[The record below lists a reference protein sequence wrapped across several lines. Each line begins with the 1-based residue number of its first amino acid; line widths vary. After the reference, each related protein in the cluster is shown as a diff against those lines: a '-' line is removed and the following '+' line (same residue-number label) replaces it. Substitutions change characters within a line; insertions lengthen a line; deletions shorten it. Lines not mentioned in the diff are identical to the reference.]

1 MAGSETIRPGGR
13 KKAVLQYII
22 KRILQAIP
30 LLIGVSI
37 IGFSMMHLAP
47 GGPLA
52 VYTLNPTIT
61 AQDIERIKQVF
72 GLDQPLHIQYLKWA
86 YGIFTGNWGYTFFG
100 GRPVLDVILERLP
113 ATLLLMG
120 SGMSL
125 AIILGMLIGILGA
138 VRRYSIFDYLATSG
152 AMVALSF
159 PTFWFGLMTIF
170 VFSLKLGWL
179 PSGGMFTLGGEED
192 ILDLVRHLIL
202 PTVVL
207 ALVLVAQWSR
217 YSRSSFLEVIHQD
230 YIRTAKS
237 KGLSAGRI
245 LFRHAFPNA
254 VAPLIALAGI
264 QLPWLFSGALV
275 TETIFGWPGMG
286 RLFVDALT
294 MKEYP
299 VLMGMI
305 MITAIF
311 VIIGNLL
318 ADVINALID
327 PRIRLQ

>member
-1 MAGSETIRPGGR
+1 MF
-13 KKAVLQYII
+13 QYII
-22 KRILQAIP
+22 KRLLQAIP

-37 IGFSMMHLAP
+37 IGFAMMHLAP

-61 AQDIERIKQVF
+61 AQDIARIKQVF
-72 GLDQPLHIQYLKWA
+72 GLDQPMYVQYFKWA
-86 YGIFTGNWGYTFFG
+86 YGMFTGNWGYTFFG
-100 GRPVLDVILERLP
+100 GRPVLHVIMERVP
-113 ATLLLMG
+113 ATLILMG

-125 AIILGMLIGILGA
+125 AMLIGLLIGVLGA
-138 VRRYSIFDYLATSG
+138 VKRYSVFDYLATTG

-170 VFSLKLGWL
+170 LFSLKLGWL
-179 PSGGMFTLGGEED
+179 PSGGMFTLGGDEG
-192 ILDLVRHLIL
+192 ILDLMRHLAL
-202 PTVVL
+202 PAVVL
-207 ALVLVAQWSR
+207 ALALIAIWSR
-217 YSRSSFLEVIHQD
+217 YTRSSFLEVINQD
-230 YIRTAKS
+230 YIRTARS
-237 KGLSAGRI
+237 KGISGPRI

-254 VAPLIALAGI
+254 LAPLVTLAGI

-275 TETIFGWPGMG
+275 TESIFGWPGMG
-286 RLFVDALT
+286 LLFVNALS

-305 MITAIF
+305 MVTAMA

-318 ADVINALID
+318 ADVINATID
-327 PRIRLQ
+327 PRVRLE

>member
-1 MAGSETIRPGGR
+1 
-13 KKAVLQYII
+13 VLQYII
-22 KRILQAIP
+22 KRLLQAIP

-37 IGFSMMHLAP
+37 IGFGMMHLAP

-61 AQDIERIKQVF
+61 AQDIERIKHVF
-72 GLDQPLHIQYLKWA
+72 GLDQPVHIQYFKWA
-86 YGIFTGNWGYTFFG
+86 SGIFTGNWGYTFFG
-100 GRPVLDVILERLP
+100 GRPVLDVILERFP

-120 SGMSL
+120 SAMSL
-125 AIILGMLIGILGA
+125 AIIIGMLIGILGA
-138 VRRYSIFDYLATSG
+138 VRRYSIFDYLATTG

-170 VFSLKLGWL
+170 IFSLKLGWL

-192 ILDLVRHLIL
+192 ILDLFRHLLL

-237 KGLSAGRI
+237 KGLSGARI
-245 LFRHAFPNA
+245 LLRHAFPNA

-327 PRIRLQ
+327 PRIRLE

>member
-1 MAGSETIRPGGR
+1 M
-13 KKAVLQYII
+13 LQYII

-61 AQDIERIKQVF
+61 AQDIERIKQIF

-100 GRPVLDVILERLP
+100 GRPVLDVILERFP

-192 ILDLVRHLIL
+192 IMDLLRHLIL

-299 VLMGMI
+299 VLMGMV

-318 ADVINALID
+318 ADVINALIV

>member
-1 MAGSETIRPGGR
+1 
-13 KKAVLQYII
+13 VFQFII
-22 KRILQAIP
+22 KRLLQAIP
-30 LLIGVSI
+30 LLIGVSV
-37 IGFSMMHLAP
+37 IGFAMMHLAP

-61 AQDIERIKQVF
+61 AQDIERIKHVF
-72 GLDQPLHIQYLKWA
+72 GLDQPIYIQYLKWA
-86 YGIFTGNWGYTFFG
+86 TGMFTGNWGNTFFG
-100 GRPVLDVILERLP
+100 GRPVLDVILERIP
-113 ATLLLMG
+113 ATFLLMG

-125 AIILGMLIGILGA
+125 AIVIGMLIGILGA
-138 VRRYSIFDYLATSG
+138 VRRYSVFDYLATTG

-159 PTFWFGLMTIF
+159 PTFWFGLMAIF
-170 VFSLKLGWL
+170 VFALKLGLL
-179 PSGGMFTLGGEED
+179 PSGGMYTLGGEEGV
-192 ILDLVRHLIL
+192 LDLLRHLIL

-217 YSRSSFLEVIHQD
+217 YTRSSFLEVIHQD

-237 KGLSAGRI
+237 KGLSDFRV

-275 TETIFGWPGMG
+275 TETIFGWPGIG
-286 RLFVDALT
+286 RLFVDSLT

-299 VLMGMI
+299 VLMGMV
-305 MITAIF
+305 MLTAAA

-327 PRIRLQ
+327 PRIRLE

>member
-1 MAGSETIRPGGR
+1 VFQFILKRLVQ
-13 KKAVLQYII
+13 AV
-22 KRILQAIP
+22 P

-37 IGFSMMHLAP
+37 IGFAMMHLAP

-61 AQDIERIKQVF
+61 AQDIARIKQVF
-72 GLDQPLHIQYLKWA
+72 GLDQPMYIQYFKWA
-86 YGIFTGNWGYTFFG
+86 YGMFTGNWGNTFFG
-100 GRPVLDVILERLP
+100 GRPVLDVIMERVP
-113 ATLLLMG
+113 ATFILMG

-125 AIILGMLIGILGA
+125 AIIIGMLIGILGA
-138 VRRYSIFDYLATSG
+138 VKR
-152 AMVALSF
+152 
-159 PTFWFGLMTIF
+159 LMTIF
-170 VFSLKLGWL
+170 LFSLKLGWL
-179 PSGGMFTLGGEED
+179 PSGGMFTLGGDEG
-192 ILDLVRHLIL
+192 ILDLLMHLIL
-202 PTVVL
+202 PAVVL

-217 YSRSSFLEVIHQD
+217 YTRSSFLEVINQD
-230 YIRTAKS
+230 YIRTARS
-237 KGLSAGRI
+237 KGLTGRRI
-245 LFRHAFPNA
+245 LLRHAFPNA
-254 VAPLIALAGI
+254 LAPLVTLAGI

-305 MITAIF
+305 MITAIA

-318 ADVINALID
+318 ADVINAMID
-327 PRIRLQ
+327 PRLRLEK

>member
-1 MAGSETIRPGGR
+1 
-13 KKAVLQYII
+13 VLQYII

-61 AQDIERIKQVF
+61 AQDIERIKIVF
-72 GLDQPLHIQYLKWA
+72 GLDQPVYIQYLKWA
-86 YGIFTGNWGYTFFG
+86 YGIFTGNWGNTFFG
-100 GRPVLDVILERLP
+100 GRPVLDVILERIP

-120 SGMSL
+120 SGMAL
-125 AIILGMLIGILGA
+125 AMVIGMCIGILGA
-138 VRRYSIFDYLATSG
+138 VKRYSIFDYLATSG

-159 PTFWFGLMTIF
+159 PTFWFGLMAIF
-170 VFSLKLGWL
+170 IFSLKLGWL
-179 PSGGMFTLGGEED
+179 PSGGMYTLGGEET
-192 ILDLVRHLIL
+192 ILDLIRHLIL
-202 PTVVL
+202 PTMVL

-237 KGLSAGRI
+237 KGLSPSRI

-254 VAPLIALAGI
+254 VSPLIALAGV
-264 QLPWLFSGALV
+264 QLPWLFSGALI
-275 TETIFGWPGMG
+275 TETIFSWPGMG

-299 VLMGMI
+299 ILMGMV
-305 MITAIF
+305 MITAMA
-311 VIIGNLL
+311 VILGNLL
-318 ADVINALID
+318 ADLINALID
-327 PRIRLQ
+327 PRIRLE

>member
-1 MAGSETIRPGGR
+1 MFQFILKRLVQ
-13 KKAVLQYII
+13 AV
-22 KRILQAIP
+22 P

-37 IGFSMMHLAP
+37 IGFAMMHLAP

-61 AQDIERIKQVF
+61 AQDIARIKQVF
-72 GLDQPLHIQYLKWA
+72 GLDQPMYIQYFKWA
-86 YGIFTGNWGYTFFG
+86 YGMFTGNWGNTFFG
-100 GRPVLDVILERLP
+100 GRPVLDVIMERVP
-113 ATLLLMG
+113 ATFILMG

-125 AIILGMLIGILGA
+125 AIIIGMLIGILGA
-138 VRRYSIFDYLATSG
+138 VKRYSVFDYLATTG

-170 VFSLKLGWL
+170 LFSLKLGWL
-179 PSGGMFTLGGEED
+179 PSGGMFTLGGDEG
-192 ILDLVRHLIL
+192 ILDLLMHLIL
-202 PTVVL
+202 PAVVL

-217 YSRSSFLEVIHQD
+217 YTRSSFLEVINQD
-230 YIRTAKS
+230 YIRTARS
-237 KGLSAGRI
+237 KGLTGRRI
-245 LFRHAFPNA
+245 LLRHAFPNA
-254 VAPLIALAGI
+254 LAPLVTLAGI

-305 MITAIF
+305 MITAIA

-318 ADVINALID
+318 ADVINAMID
-327 PRIRLQ
+327 PRLRLEK

>member
-1 MAGSETIRPGGR
+1 MH
-13 KKAVLQYII
+13 AV
-22 KRILQAIP
+22 P

-37 IGFSMMHLAP
+37 IGFAMMHLAP

-61 AQDIERIKQVF
+61 AQDIARIKQIF
-72 GLDQPLHIQYLKWA
+72 GLDQPMYIQYFKWA
-86 YGIFTGNWGYTFFG
+86 YGMFTGNWGYTFFG
-100 GRPVLDVILERLP
+100 GRPVLNVILERVP
-113 ATLLLMG
+113 ATFILMG

-125 AIILGMLIGILGA
+125 AIIIGMLIGILGA
-138 VRRYSIFDYLATSG
+138 VRRYSVFDYLATTG

-170 VFSLKLGWL
+170 FFSLKLGWL
-179 PSGGMFTLGGEED
+179 PSGGMFTLGGEEG
-192 ILDLVRHLIL
+192 ILDLVIHLIL
-202 PTVVL
+202 PAVVL

-217 YSRSSFLEVIHQD
+217 YTRSSFLEVINQD
-230 YIRTAKS
+230 YIRTARS
-237 KGLSAGRI
+237 KGLSGRRI

-254 VAPLIALAGI
+254 LAPLVTLAGI

-305 MITAIF
+305 MITAIA
-311 VIIGNLL
+311 VIIGNLV
-318 ADVINALID
+318 ADVINAMID
-327 PRIRLQ
+327 PRLRLE

>member
-1 MAGSETIRPGGR
+1 MFQFI
-13 KKAVLQYII
+13 V
-22 KRILQAIP
+22 KRLLQAIP

-37 IGFSMMHLAP
+37 IGFAMMHLAP

-61 AQDIERIKQVF
+61 AQDIERIKHVF
-72 GLDQPLHIQYLKWA
+72 GLDQPIYIQYVKWA
-86 YGIFTGNWGYTFFG
+86 TGMFTGNWGNTFFG
-100 GRPVLDVILERLP
+100 GRPVLDVIMERMP
-113 ATLLLMG
+113 ATFLLMG
-120 SGMSL
+120 SGMSV
-125 AIILGMLIGILGA
+125 AILIGMLIGILGA
-138 VRRYSIFDYLATSG
+138 VRRYSVFDYLATTG

-170 VFSLKLGWL
+170 IFSLKLGWL
-179 PSGGMFTLGGEED
+179 PSGGMFTLGGDED
-192 ILDLVRHLIL
+192 ILDLIKHLIL

-217 YSRSSFLEVIHQD
+217 YTRSSFLEVIHQD

-237 KGLSAGRI
+237 KGLSGSRV

-254 VAPLIALAGI
+254 VSPLIALAGV

-286 RLFVDALT
+286 RLFVDSLT

-305 MITAIF
+305 MITAIA

-327 PRIRLQ
+327 PRIRLE

>member
-1 MAGSETIRPGGR
+1 
-13 KKAVLQYII
+13 VLQYII

-61 AQDIERIKQVF
+61 AQDIERIKQIF

-100 GRPVLDVILERLP
+100 GRPVLNVILERFP

-192 ILDLVRHLIL
+192 IMDLLRHLIL

-299 VLMGMI
+299 VLMGMV

>member
-1 MAGSETIRPGGR
+1 MF
-13 KKAVLQYII
+13 QFII
-22 KRILQAIP
+22 KRLLQAIP

-37 IGFSMMHLAP
+37 IGFAMMHLAP

-61 AQDIERIKQVF
+61 AQDIERIKHVF
-72 GLDQPLHIQYLKWA
+72 GLDQPIYIQYFKWA
-86 YGIFTGNWGYTFFG
+86 TGMFSGNWGNTFFG
-100 GRPVLDVILERLP
+100 GRPVLDVILERMP
-113 ATLLLMG
+113 ATFLLMG
-120 SGMSL
+120 SGMSV
-125 AIILGMLIGILGA
+125 AILIGMLIGILGA
-138 VRRYSIFDYLATSG
+138 VKRYSIFDYLATTG

-170 VFSLKLGWL
+170 IFSLKLGWL
-179 PSGGMFTLGGEED
+179 PSGGMYTLGGEED
-192 ILDLVRHLIL
+192 IFDIAKHLIL
-202 PTVVL
+202 PTIVL
-207 ALVLVAQWSR
+207 SLVLVAQWSR
-217 YSRSSFLEVIHQD
+217 YTRSSFLEVIHQD

-237 KGLSAGRI
+237 KGLSDRRV

-254 VAPLIALAGI
+254 VSPLIALAGI

-286 RLFVDALT
+286 RLFVDSLT

-305 MITAIF
+305 MITAIA

-318 ADVINALID
+318 ADLTNALID
-327 PRIRLQ
+327 PRIRLE